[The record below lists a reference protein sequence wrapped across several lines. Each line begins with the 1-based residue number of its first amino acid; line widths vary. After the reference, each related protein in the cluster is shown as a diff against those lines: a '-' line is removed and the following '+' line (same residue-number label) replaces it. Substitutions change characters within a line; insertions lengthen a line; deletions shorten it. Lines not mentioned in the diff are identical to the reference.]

1 MVSSISSIWFMSQPA
16 VRICATFVAFSRVCS
31 NTVVVGALGPSSSSG
46 IYLISACIVLSLCLC
61 CVCSS
66 MPWHCCPC
74 RQQFLTFPFPLSP
87 NCRLSCAGFISI
99 YLFIYSFIYLCFPP
113 LSHLALKCDRC
124 SEGAWGK
131 RLAAGL

>member
-1 MVSSISSIWFMSQPA
+1 MVSSISSIWFISQQA
-16 VRICATFVAFSRVCS
+16 VGICATFVAFSRVCS

-74 RQQFLTFPFPLSP
+74 R
-87 NCRLSCAGFISI
+87 
-99 YLFIYSFIYLCFPP
+99 
-113 LSHLALKCDRC
+113 
-124 SEGAWGK
+124 
-131 RLAAGL
+131 